1 MPNSKLAMK
10 LGLLGFGI
18 GIVCMAVWFHVFSA
32 APFHLPVNYRS
43 SAEIE
48 ASAPLWFRTFEFL
61 ANLVY
66 ALVPSI
72 WLSRLFA
79 NAGNMTV
86 VSIWI
91 LSVALNYPVYYC
103 VGLLISGRP
112 ERLESQRANDGDSP
126 VESQSTSSRKGE

>member
-48 ASAPLWFRTFEFL
+48 ASAPLWFRTFEFPGEFGVRARFL
-61 ANLVY
+61 Q
-66 ALVPSI
+66 I
-72 WLSRLFA
+72 WLSHGCLQ
-79 NAGNMTV
+79 TQ
-86 VSIWI
+86 
-91 LSVALNYPVYYC
+91 
-103 VGLLISGRP
+103 
-112 ERLESQRANDGDSP
+112 E
-126 VESQSTSSRKGE
+126 T